1 MIIRID
7 KILYI
12 PGCPSI
18 GLLVGLLVDW
28 SVRLS
33 PNRNPKYWS
42 YRLKTRWVDRL
53 WSEGVQN
60 EILAKKVL
68 IKDVKSL

>member
-1 MIIRID
+1 MD

-12 PGCPSI
+12 SDCP
-18 GLLVGLLVDW
+18 

-33 PNRNPKYWS
+33 LSRS
-42 YRLKTRWVDRL
+42 VGLLIEIQSIEATGLKLGGVDRL

-60 EILAKKVL
+60 EIWEKKVL
-68 IKDVKSL
+68 IKGVKCPFKGVKLLI